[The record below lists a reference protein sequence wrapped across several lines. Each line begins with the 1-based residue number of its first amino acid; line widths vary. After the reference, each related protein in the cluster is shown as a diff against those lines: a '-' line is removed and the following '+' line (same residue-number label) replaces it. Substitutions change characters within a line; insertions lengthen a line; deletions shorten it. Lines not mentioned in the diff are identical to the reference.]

1 MSAPHHSRDSAST
14 TSRLIFGLLAGN
26 LLAVLC
32 VAAFRSS
39 ASPIGIGNENDL
51 VMAVGVMSLVAAGLL
66 FLASAMPRRSRPWWT
81 VTIAL
86 NVMQFA
92 RLIPAV
98 VVVAA
103 GSDAGTWAGLVWTL
117 VFVPLLGVLSAVG
130 LVMTLREVRRSR
142 RRRLARA

>member
-1 MSAPHHSRDSAST
+1 MTAPHDSRDSAST

-39 ASPIGIGNENDL
+39 VAPIGIGNENDL

-66 FLASAMPRRSRPWWT
+66 FLASAMPRRSRPWWA

-98 VVVAA
+98 VVVA
-103 GSDAGTWAGLVWTL
+103 AGTWAGLVWTL